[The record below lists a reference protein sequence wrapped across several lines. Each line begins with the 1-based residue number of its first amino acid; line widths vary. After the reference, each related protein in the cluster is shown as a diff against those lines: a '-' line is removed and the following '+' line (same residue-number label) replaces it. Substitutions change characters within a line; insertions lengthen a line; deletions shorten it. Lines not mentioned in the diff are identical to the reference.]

1 MVYGKLQQNKRC
13 NLYQRGDKM
22 KCKKC
27 NSEVIRVKNTTHGTE
42 YLANYFCSKC
52 NEYKFIHNLKEVQE

>member
-1 MVYGKLQQNKRC
+1 
-13 NLYQRGDKM
+13 M